1 LLSRACCG
9 SGIAPKNPIMSNT
22 IELDVLSI
30 YFSHSKIRNRFTGCS
45 KLLQETLDELCIG
58 TLQIAEIPLIS
69 VIYDGS
75 RYFSLNNRRL
85 WVFKEMAKKG
95 LLTKIAVNLKKPVT
109 RSELKLCQNQL
120 SLNAKA
126 CLK

>member
-1 LLSRACCG
+1 
-9 SGIAPKNPIMSNT
+9 MSQV
-22 IELDVLSI
+22 ELNVAEI

-45 KLLQETLDELCIG
+45 KLLQETLDEI
-58 TLQIAEIPLIS
+58 IAGKTTIEDIPMIS
-69 VIYDGS
+69 VIYDGI

-85 WVFKEMAKKG
+85 WVFKELAKLGK
-95 LLTKIAVNLKKPVT
+95 LEKIKVNLKKPVT
-109 RSELKLCQNQL
+109 RNEMKLCQNQL